1 MVGFYN
7 HSIATNDT
15 IIPTIKMDLLLDWRL
30 RSIAVYCN
38 NVSMGGVPFL
48 SGTATNVT
56 ELRLYN
62 LERSTSYFRNLVLCR
77 EVCYQFAIAF
87 WLVV

>member
-1 MVGFYN
+1 
-7 HSIATNDT
+7 
-15 IIPTIKMDLLLDWRL
+15 
-30 RSIAVYCN
+30 
-38 NVSMGGVPFL
+38 MGGVPFL